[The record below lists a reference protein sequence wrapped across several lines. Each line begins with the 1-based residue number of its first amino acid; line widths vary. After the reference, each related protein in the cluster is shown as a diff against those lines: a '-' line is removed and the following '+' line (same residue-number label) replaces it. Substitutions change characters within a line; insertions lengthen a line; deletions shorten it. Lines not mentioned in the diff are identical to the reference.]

1 MTKTVHGTI
10 IKEGRV
16 AESVVH
22 FSDLEKKLEESLH
35 KRNWKRIFFR
45 ELNRVEGK

>member
-1 MTKTVHGTI
+1 MTKTVQGMM

-16 AESVVH
+16 AENVVH

>member
-1 MTKTVHGTI
+1 MTKTVQRTM

-16 AESVVH
+16 AENVVH
-22 FSDLEKKLEESLH
+22 FSDLEKKLEESLQ